1 MGPKGVPSCLVRF
14 PNSWYTRGSG
24 NLTIPFPASFS
35 QRRSVTRFKPA
46 PRHNNSSDNSC
57 GFDVS
62 NENSVGFIVHVTVS
76 TVVT

>member
-46 PRHNNSSDNSC
+46 P
-57 GFDVS
+57 G
-62 NENSVGFIVHVTVS
+62 ITTVLI
-76 TVVT
+76 TAVVLMCPTKIPSGS